1 MAIASLEGI
10 LGATA
15 TVIVTT
21 LQDCVWLVPFVVQA
35 PSATTAWIHV
45 LTFLLTFEGLAVG
58 TSLLAV
64 FVDGI
69 SGGTDLFLGILGAII
84 CWSLAIFLY
93 VRSLLRRRNQRQQ
106 EQESREQHP
115 AICSNKESDGNYGSL
130 LGTSDPENLQ
140 TIEEKPDDNEF
151 GGLMQQ
157 SDHPQ
162 PWLIVTLT
170 VLGSL
175 DEVSYFPALIIAG
188 IFTPVDLCAATLLAS
203 LIILFVLCFFLRP
216 CQPLLDFLGRIPLYG
231 IVGLFAIL
239 LTLQVI
245 WEVRSP
251 PAKL

>member
-1 MAIASLEGI
+1 MAVTSLEGI

-15 TVIVTT
+15 TVLVTT
-21 LQDCVWLVPFVVQA
+21 LEDCVWLVPFVVQA
-35 PSATTAWIHV
+35 PTATTAWIHV

-64 FVDGI
+64 FVDDI
-69 SGGTDLFLGILGAII
+69 TGGTDIFLGILGAII

-93 VRSLLRRRNQRQQ
+93 VRALRKRNRRQQ
-106 EQESREQHP
+106 EQESREHT
-115 AICSNKESDGNYGSL
+115 ANKESDSNYGSL
-130 LGTSDPENLQ
+130 LVTSDPENLQ
-140 TIEEKPDDNEF
+140 NIEEKQDDNEF
-151 GGLMQQ
+151 VGLMQQ
-157 SDHPQ
+157 SDLPR

-188 IFTPVDLCAATLLAS
+188 IFTPVDLCVATLLAS
-203 LIILFVLCFFLRP
+203 LIILIVLCFFLTP
-216 CQPLLDFLGRIPLYG
+216 CQPLLDLLDRIPLYG

-245 WEVRSP
+245 WEV
-251 PAKL
+251 LLD